1 MTIRGWFLNR
11 LMPGLIA
18 IMVPGVVHAADFRAD
33 VFRVIDGDTLE
44 VRHHG
49 RSERIHVEGID
60 CPELKQPYGKEAK
73 RAVMALVIG
82 SPVMVK
88 TYGRSHDGAIRA
100 DVLLENGRRLS
111 QILLEE
117 GLAWK
122 VTTADSPRVDSE
134 EEGARYAKRGLWAD
148 PSPTPPWKYRAAQM
162 RKRR

>member
-1 MTIRGWFLNR
+1 MTISGKVFHR
-11 LMPGLIA
+11 LALGLLA
-18 IMVPGVVHAADFRAD
+18 VMAPGVVYSAEYRAD

-49 RSERIHVEGID
+49 RSERIRVEGID
-60 CPELKQPYGKEAK
+60 CPELKQPYGKGAK

-82 SPVMVK
+82 SPVTLK
-88 TYGRSHDGAIRA
+88 TYGRSRDGALRA
-100 DVLLENGRRLS
+100 DVFLENGRRLG

-122 VTTADSPRVDSE
+122 VATEDLHVDDS

-148 PSPTPPWKYRAAQM
+148 PNPTPPWKYRAAQV